1 MKTINKHVLIIF
13 FYFILTT
20 FALTGFFINGNGK
33 VIGNIN
39 HPNSQGEI
47 LLTDIMKKSLC
58 DYKILNWTNTNF
70 LNYPYGEQLSETIKH
85 TFHLYISG
93 TLAIFINTISAY
105 NITFF
110 IIILFNAY
118 CMFLLANFIFKSYR
132 LSFLAGLFYMFN
144 IYVLLKINMGSL
156 HKSSIFFIPLYIL
169 FLLKLADTPK
179 VSYLILTF
187 ILLILNHLQY
197 PMYSLYCLIFSVI
210 FITYRLLKN
219 KKIKEFK
226 YFIAIIVLSFIFLY
240 WIGAVGKITTDMY
253 FYENDPWNLNFMYPI
268 KNYLAHP
275 TALPVGISPIILF
288 LALIGFFYTK
298 TARFYFL
305 TAIFFI
311 ILSFGYFIT
320 INSMKIPLPFYF
332 LTEFIKFF
340 SGMILHAPIRAL
352 PMAYVCLIISAIF
365 GVKIICDKFGKKI
378 IYIMAAAFFLELFF
392 LYPELFPIKTTNIIK
407 YDIAGKI
414 KNKNGNI
421 LFLPLFDN
429 ANKVL
434 LHKSMMITLIATKKL
449 ANTYETESWVKK
461 IIETNKPSAI
471 LEILKQH
478 MIKFIIIY
486 TDLEPSNINEKAL
499 INSIKEKTFQLDKKI
514 ILYEID

>member
-1 MKTINKHVLIIF
+1 MKTINKHILIIF
-13 FYFILTT
+13 FYFIVTT
-20 FALTGFFINGNGK
+20 FALTDFFINGNGK

-58 DYKILNWTNTNF
+58 DYKILNWANTNF

-93 TLAIFINTISAY
+93 TLAIFTSTISAY

-156 HKSSIFFIPLYIL
+156 HRSSIFFIPLYIL

-240 WIGAVGKITTDMY
+240 WIGAVVKSLLICLFMKTT
-253 FYENDPWNLNFMYPI
+253 PGILI
-268 KNYLAHP
+268 SCILLKNYCSSDRASRRNI
-275 TALPVGISPIILF
+275 AYIFLF
-288 LALIGFFYTK
+288 
-298 TARFYFL
+298 
-305 TAIFFI
+305 
-311 ILSFGYFIT
+311 
-320 INSMKIPLPFYF
+320 
-332 LTEFIKFF
+332 
-340 SGMILHAPIRAL
+340 
-352 PMAYVCLIISAIF
+352 
-365 GVKIICDKFGKKI
+365 
-378 IYIMAAAFFLELFF
+378 
-392 LYPELFPIKTTNIIK
+392 
-407 YDIAGKI
+407 
-414 KNKNGNI
+414 
-421 LFLPLFDN
+421 
-429 ANKVL
+429 
-434 LHKSMMITLIATKKL
+434 
-449 ANTYETESWVKK
+449 
-461 IIETNKPSAI
+461 
-471 LEILKQH
+471 
-478 MIKFIIIY
+478 
-486 TDLEPSNINEKAL
+486 
-499 INSIKEKTFQLDKKI
+499 
-514 ILYEID
+514 

>member
-1 MKTINKHVLIIF
+1 
-13 FYFILTT
+13 
-20 FALTGFFINGNGK
+20 
-33 VIGNIN
+33 
-39 HPNSQGEI
+39 
-47 LLTDIMKKSLC
+47 
-58 DYKILNWTNTNF
+58 
-70 LNYPYGEQLSETIKH
+70 
-85 TFHLYISG
+85 
-93 TLAIFINTISAY
+93 
-105 NITFF
+105 
-110 IIILFNAY
+110 
-118 CMFLLANFIFKSYR
+118 
-132 LSFLAGLFYMFN
+132 
-144 IYVLLKINMGSL
+144 
-156 HKSSIFFIPLYIL
+156 
-169 FLLKLADTPK
+169 
-179 VSYLILTF
+179 
-187 ILLILNHLQY
+187 
-197 PMYSLYCLIFSVI
+197 MYSLYCLIFSVI

-226 YFIAIIVLSFIFLY
+226 YFIAVIVLSFIFLY

-275 TALPVGISPIILF
+275 TDLPVGISPIILF

-305 TAIFFI
+305 TSIFFI

-365 GVKIICDKFGKKI
+365 GVKMICDKFGKKI
-378 IYIMAAAFFLELFF
+378 IYIIVAAFFIELFF

-414 KNKNGNI
+414 KNKNGNL

-434 LHKSMMITLIATKKL
+434 LHKSMMIALIATKKL

-461 IIETNKPSAI
+461 IIQTNNPSAT
-471 LEILKQH
+471 LEILKRH

-486 TDLEPSNINEKAL
+486 TDLEPSNVNEKVL

-514 ILYEID
+514 ILYEIN